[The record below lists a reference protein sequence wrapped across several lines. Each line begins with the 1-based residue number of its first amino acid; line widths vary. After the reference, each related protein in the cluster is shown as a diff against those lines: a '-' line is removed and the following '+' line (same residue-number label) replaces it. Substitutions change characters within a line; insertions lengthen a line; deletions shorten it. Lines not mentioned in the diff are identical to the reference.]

1 MIQGQKPSNN
11 AKVKT
16 SAQRAGG
23 TGTSKRRGGTPSLD
37 FARAQLQAALCHP
50 DAHQEIP
57 ALDCPKAW
65 LATLKERLQLKQEG
79 AAAVSLQTDLLQDE
93 DLCDQILQKIAAD
106 VDTYAGKIVSNVDLW
121 YGG

>member
-1 MIQGQKPSNN
+1 MTASHKPSNK
-11 AKVKT
+11 AKMTT
-16 SAQRAGG
+16 SKRHTGG

-37 FARAQLQAALCHP
+37 FARTQLQAALCHP

-79 AAAVSLQTDLLQDE
+79 AAAVSLQTDILQDE
-93 DLCDQILQKIAAD
+93 DLCDQILQKIKAPR
-106 VDTYAGKIVSNVDLW
+106 
-121 YGG
+121 